1 MESGHLLGAGE
12 VGRGGAEE
20 GVSSV
25 RGVGKRV
32 VLSGERDMLVYHL
45 SALVYGWLRGGRINV
60 TLLRS
65 WSRVTK

>member
-12 VGRGGAEE
+12 VGRGGVEE

-32 VLSGERDMLVYHL
+32 VLSGERDMLVYNL